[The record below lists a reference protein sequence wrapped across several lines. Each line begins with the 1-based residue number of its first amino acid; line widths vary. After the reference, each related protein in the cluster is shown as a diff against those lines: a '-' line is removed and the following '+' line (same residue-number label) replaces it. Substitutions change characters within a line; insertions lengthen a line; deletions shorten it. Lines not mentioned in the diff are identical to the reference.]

1 VRKEFKDR
9 TGGEYLLEPR
19 EPRELKVL
27 QALVILDIL
36 EFKDIQAP
44 LAILVRRDTQAQL
57 E

>member
-19 EPRELKVL
+19 EPRALKVL

-36 EFKDIQAP
+36 EFKDIQAR
-44 LAILVRRDTQAQL
+44 LAILVRRDTQARL